1 VLEMNNEQET
11 RNVELK
17 KFKIE
22 KMNNEFGE
30 IVYDT
35 QSLTAGVYQYR
46 LSLNGKLKEAQKLV
60 IVKQ

>member
-1 VLEMNNEQET
+1 MNNEQET

-46 LSLNGKLKEAQKLV
+46 LSLNGN
-60 IVKQ
+60 

>member
-1 VLEMNNEQET
+1 MEKVL
-11 RNVELK
+11 K
-17 KFKIE
+17 CIF
-22 KMNNEFGE
+22 EFGE